1 MAIGGMQFSLLPIR
15 SDVGGPLGIAV
26 TIMPLRVLSHAESCF
41 LAQPGLFDVT
51 KPAKGNNVFEET
63 ARLKV
68 YEMELAR
75 ATSHIASTLHEHTTL
90 AAVAETIQDFHAL
103 HGRDDLTEFAL
114 ALRGR
119 LEQRGKSA
127 AVRVLQHF
135 AERGHLPD
143 AVPKTSHGPVPAPV
157 PGVRKRA
164 RTRAK

>member
-1 MAIGGMQFSLLPIR
+1 MR
-15 SDVGGPLGIAV
+15 SDVCGPLGIAV
-26 TIMPLRVLSHAESCF
+26 TFMPLRAFSDAERPF
-41 LAQPGLFDVT
+41 FRTAGGIHV
-51 KPAKGNNVFEET
+51 KPAKGNGAFEET

-75 ATSHIASTLHEHTTL
+75 ATSHIASTLHEHTML
-90 AAVAETIQDFHAL
+90 KAVAESIQDFQAL
-103 HGRDDLTEFAL
+103 HGRDDLRAFAL
-114 ALRGR
+114 TLRGR

-127 AVRVLQHF
+127 AARVLQHF

-143 AVPKTSHGPVPAPV
+143 AVPKVPHRPVPAPL

>member
-1 MAIGGMQFSLLPIR
+1 M
-15 SDVGGPLGIAV
+15 
-26 TIMPLRVLSHAESCF
+26 
-41 LAQPGLFDVT
+41 
-51 KPAKGNNVFEET
+51 KPAKANGAFEET

-75 ATSHIASTLHEHTTL
+75 ATSHIASTLHEHTML
-90 AAVAETIQDFHAL
+90 EAVAETILDFQAL
-103 HGRDDLTEFAL
+103 HGRDDLTAFAL

-127 AVRVLQHF
+127 AARVLQHF
-135 AERGHLPD
+135 AECGSLPD
-143 AVPKTSHGPVPAPV
+143 AAPNASQGMVPARL

>member
-1 MAIGGMQFSLLPIR
+1 
-15 SDVGGPLGIAV
+15 V
-26 TIMPLRVLSHAESCF
+26 
-41 LAQPGLFDVT
+41 
-51 KPAKGNNVFEET
+51 KPAKGNGAFEET

-75 ATSHIASTLHEHTTL
+75 ATSHIASTLHEHTML
-90 AAVAETIQDFHAL
+90 KAVAESIQDFQAL
-103 HGRDDLTEFAL
+103 HGRDDLRAFAL
-114 ALRGR
+114 TLRGR

-127 AVRVLQHF
+127 AARVLQHF

-143 AVPKTSHGPVPAPV
+143 AVPKVPHRPVPAPL